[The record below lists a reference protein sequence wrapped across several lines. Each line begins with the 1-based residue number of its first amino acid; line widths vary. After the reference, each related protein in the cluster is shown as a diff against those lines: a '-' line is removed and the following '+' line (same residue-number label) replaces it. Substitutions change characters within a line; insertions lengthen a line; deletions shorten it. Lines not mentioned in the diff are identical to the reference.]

1 MPRLGKKTGKRAK
14 PPAAHG
20 CSHHFGWGHAENSQ
34 DFAEAPIE
42 REVLRE
48 EFPLPRALETV
59 PGVAENGT
67 ALLTSTLRSG
77 SVRRL
82 NKP

>member
-1 MPRLGKKTGKRAK
+1 M
-14 PPAAHG
+14 
-20 CSHHFGWGHAENSQ
+20 Q

-48 EFPLPRALETV
+48 EFPLPPALETV